1 MAQRSRRTSAWKN
14 AAPSRDQI
22 FQLKR
27 TALLRETARAFTER
41 GYRDTS
47 LDDVAKMLG
56 VTKSALYYYVKN
68 KQEILFEC
76 HLLAQNL
83 GDVALE
89 YARTHGTD
97 GRSKVTIFYQKYIE
111 LMTSEM
117 GSCAVLTEFS
127 ALEPENRAI
136 IGQRRDEF
144 QTQFSQFFT
153 EGKED
158 GSIRGV
164 DTRMAIFLFMGAMNW
179 LSRWFRPDG
188 PLSGEEIAHQFVDLL
203 DSAIKTPDSESQNS

>member
-1 MAQRSRRTSAWKN
+1 MVKRGRRTSAWKN

-22 FQLKR
+22 FQFKR
-27 TALLRETARAFTER
+27 TALFREAARTFSER

-68 KQEILFEC
+68 KQELLFEC

-89 YARTHGTD
+89 HARTHGTD
-97 GRSKVTIFYQKYIE
+97 GRTKVTLFYQKYIE
-111 LMTSEM
+111 LVTGEM

-136 IGQRRDEF
+136 IGRRRDKF
-144 QTQFSQFFT
+144 QAEFSQFFA

-158 GSIRGV
+158 GSIRGI
-164 DTRMAIFLFMGAMNW
+164 DSRMTIFLFMGAINW
-179 LSRWFRPDG
+179 LSHWFRPDG
-188 PLSGEEIAHQFVDLL
+188 QLSGEEIARQFADLF
-203 DSAIKTPDSESQNS
+203 DSAIKAPASEQQGT

>member
-1 MAQRSRRTSAWKN
+1 MAQRSRRSSAWKN

-27 TALLRETARAFTER
+27 TVLLRETARAFTAR

-47 LDDVAKMLG
+47 LDEVAKTLG

-76 HLLAQNL
+76 HVLAQDL
-83 GDVALE
+83 GDVALDH
-89 YARTHGTD
+89 ARKCGTD
-97 GRSKVTIFYQKYIE
+97 GRTRVVLFYQKYIE
-111 LMTSEM
+111 LLTGEL

-136 IGQRRDEF
+136 IARRRDEF
-144 QTQFSQFFT
+144 QVELSKLFA
-153 EGKED
+153 EGMED
-158 GSIRGV
+158 GSIRET
-164 DTRMAIFLFMGAMNW
+164 DPRMALFLFMGAVNW
-179 LSRWFRPDG
+179 LTQWFRPEG
-188 PLSGEEIAHQFVDLL
+188 ELSGEIIARQFSDLL
-203 DSAIKTPDSESQNS
+203 DAAIKTPTSNNQ